1 MKKKSRAARRKRNM
15 HLKRDL
21 HLDGHSTGSKNEST
35 EFNIIQNLNEH
46 KSTIEL
52 GDLVAYDED
61 LLERSRTQ
69 WQFGDWNSLIKLER
83 AALQHHPDREKLALL
98 AAAGHTQIGNLVEAR
113 KFTRLAQDWGCSK
126 KLISQ
131 LLISGV
137 HNTLGRVFVL
147 SGQQSRALSY
157 FDSAI
162 SIVVPKGE
170 VRLLSRARSNE
181 QLEQL
186 GLHNNISLS
195 SESLLSNK
203 DCINSQELVLVAP
216 TWLVKLVDECFVSD
230 DVLEKIDNVT
240 LQYQLS
246 NEDLFFFNFL
256 IAEQFQNLNDKLMA
270 ISFLNFARDYVDSV
284 EEKFSHLLLK
294 KFVELGKSD
303 EAMDLVVQNSFSKLS
318 DLNLS
323 DLEKQLIEQAYS
335 KVRDNQKSRT
345 EHGHE
350 VLLTYLKDNIFR
362 LASSIKGRKP
372 VLIEIGTT
380 RENVP
385 GQGSTRKIAEFCK
398 LKNIHFITVDMD
410 PHNTFVAANMFKK
423 LNVSFEAINMKGEDF
438 LRGYEGDFDFVF
450 LDAYDFDHGGHS
462 ELRQSRYRKFLG
474 ASIDEIECHKMHLDC
489 AKSVLKKLSSVG
501 LVCVD
506 DTWLEDGLWTAK
518 GTLAMPYLL
527 ENGFNLLEARNRSAL
542 LNRVKE
548 G

>member
-1 MKKKSRAARRKRNM
+1 M
-15 HLKRDL
+15 
-21 HLDGHSTGSKNEST
+21 
-35 EFNIIQNLNEH
+35 
-46 KSTIEL
+46 
-52 GDLVAYDED
+52 
-61 LLERSRTQ
+61 
-69 WQFGDWNSLIKLER
+69 
-83 AALQHHPDREKLALL
+83 
-98 AAAGHTQIGNLVEAR
+98 
-113 KFTRLAQDWGCSK
+113 
-126 KLISQ
+126 
-131 LLISGV
+131 
-137 HNTLGRVFVL
+137 
-147 SGQQSRALSY
+147 
-157 FDSAI
+157 
-162 SIVVPKGE
+162 
-170 VRLLSRARSNE
+170 
-181 QLEQL
+181 
-186 GLHNNISLS
+186 
-195 SESLLSNK
+195 
-203 DCINSQELVLVAP
+203 
-216 TWLVKLVDECFVSD
+216 
-230 DVLEKIDNVT
+230 
-240 LQYQLS
+240 
-246 NEDLFFFNFL
+246 
-256 IAEQFQNLNDKLMA
+256 
-270 ISFLNFARDYVDSV
+270 
-284 EEKFSHLLLK
+284 
-294 KFVELGKSD
+294 
-303 EAMDLVVQNSFSKLS
+303 
-318 DLNLS
+318 
-323 DLEKQLIEQAYS
+323 
-335 KVRDNQKSRT
+335 
-345 EHGHE
+345 
-350 VLLTYLKDNIFR
+350 LTYLKDNIFR